1 MRKKIAATFCAA
13 ALTAAFSLA
22 GCSTAP
28 SDSTDPD
35 ANEVATEEA
44 AASYTI
50 NLGHLNSTAHVLAFV
65 AEEESFF
72 DEEGV
77 DATLTQFSSSSELVA
92 GLESDN
98 LDVAFIGS
106 VSTLV
111 NQSSGHDIS
120 IFGGA
125 MSNGHGVV
133 IDSKY
138 TEGYCDSNLDP
149 DYDATAS
156 LKADAL
162 DFGYI
167 EEDFDLEEGFNL
179 DIYSNALDR
188 LIESDPENTVYQN
201 LKEHFEQYK

>member
-1 MRKKIAATFCAA
+1 MKRKIAAAVCAA
-13 ALTAAFSLA
+13 TLTAAFSLA

-65 AEEESFF
+65 AEEEGFF
-72 DEEGV
+72 DEEGI
-77 DATLTQFSSSSELVA
+77 DATLTQFSSNAELVS
-92 GLESDN
+92 GLESEN
-98 LDVAFIGS
+98 LDVALIGS
-106 VSTLV
+106 VPTLV
-111 NQSSGHDIS
+111 NQSSGHEIS

-125 MSNGHGVV
+125 MTNGHGVV

-138 TEGYCDSNLDP
+138 TEGYCDSNPDS

-179 DIYSNALDR
+179 DIYSNALDS